1 MKNRIRTLAALV
13 LSVLMVMTFM
23 TGCSSKP
30 TADDAKAYVKATM
43 DLMCTGD
50 YDHSVKLADVEEGN
64 ETAIATEGEEGGF
77 DVTVSVEPLKMF
89 DGATAAFQEQMPD
102 ITGHSMAELQAM
114 SETELNN
121 VLYKALFGFISDRL
135 DSPTYADPVE
145 VVVHYGILDEEQNM
159 YGCSEAEG
167 EKLGEK
173 LITLEGM

>member
-1 MKNRIRTLAALV
+1 MKNRIRTLAVLV
-13 LSVLMVMTFM
+13 LSVLMVMMFM

-64 ETAIATEGEEGGF
+64 ETAIRDEMIDE
-77 DVTVSVEPLKMF
+77 V
-89 DGATAAFQEQMPD
+89 
-102 ITGHSMAELQAM
+102 I
-114 SETELNN
+114 TELTGSMGLDEDAANAFKD
-121 VLYKALFGFISDRL
+121 VMLKALFGFISDRL